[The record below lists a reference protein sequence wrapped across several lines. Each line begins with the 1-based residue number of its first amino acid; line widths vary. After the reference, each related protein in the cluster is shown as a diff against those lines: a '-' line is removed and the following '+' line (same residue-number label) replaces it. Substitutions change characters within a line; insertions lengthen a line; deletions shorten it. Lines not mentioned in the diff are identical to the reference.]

1 MLAHEKSSPQP
12 AAEGITSCRYQ
23 TENLSPNP
31 AGAIMVDDSRTPE
44 EGAQTSRAV
53 GEQDNPLHS
62 HDSRESGSTPQAH
75 DASNVPEDFTWPPSA
90 EDLLLS
96 ISLEVLSPPSNV
108 CTETRQPESE
118 SVPVQPSPPTESR
131 TAGIERPVDLTGP
144 VDVESAT
151 GLADSAARMARTQTL
166 EEAEIRWELE
176 RGALEKAMEILRTD
190 AAAQLEEARAG
201 MQRVHAEAA
210 RAIEAARAESDRALT
225 AQQEQLGRM
234 RAQLAQTRPGLGW
247 VRSVTVA
254 VVLLAALLSVGITF
268 RRLVGGLSVAREAA
282 AVKAPANSA
291 ANAPPDSSQAV
302 TGQPD
307 REPVQ
312 QPGASLKVMSHSTRR
327 GAPGT
332 PRGGFVYSEMDAGVS
347 LPVPIRQELPLW
359 PGPDHTLQ
367 ATTVINDSHLQLP
380 SRSHGVLELLIR
392 EDGSVESATMQV
404 PIRPSIDRRV
414 TAAAKSWHYRPA
426 LKNGRPVEFK
436 KSIQVLLR

>member
-1 MLAHEKSSPQP
+1 MA
-12 AAEGITSCRYQ
+12 
-23 TENLSPNP
+23 
-31 AGAIMVDDSRTPE
+31 DDSRAPE
-44 EGAQTSRAV
+44 EAAQTSR
-53 GEQDNPLHS
+53 H
-62 HDSRESGSTPQAH
+62 ESGSTPQAH

-90 EDLLLS
+90 EDLL
-96 ISLEVLSPPSNV
+96 
-108 CTETRQPESE
+108 
-118 SVPVQPSPPTESR
+118 
-131 TAGIERPVDLTGP
+131 DLTEP

-151 GLADSAARMARTQTL
+151 GQADSAARTARTQTL

-201 MQRVHAEAA
+201 MQRVRAEAA

-225 AQQEQLGRM
+225 AQQEELGRM

-282 AVKAPANSA
+282 AVKVPANSA
-291 ANAPPDSSQAV
+291 ANARPDSSQAA
-302 TGQPD
+302 TGHPD

-367 ATTVINDSHLQLP
+367 ATTVINDSRLQLP
-380 SRSHGVLELLIR
+380 SRSHGVLEVLIR
-392 EDGSVESATMQV
+392 EDGRVESATMQV